1 MNNRVLREKKA
12 HDEDDVLGQSFKL
25 KQRFSHIMTYPGHL
39 RLFGKVKGAF
49 SLNDKPM
56 KILDYGCGLGDR
68 SFEMATFGHDI
79 TGIDLSSNYIKLANT
94 KNIERSFDNI
104 SFIEMDAHKLKFNN
118 EAFDLVIGDG
128 ILHHLDFEQA
138 LIEVRRV
145 LKKGGVA
152 IFKEPLDDN
161 PLLKLFRFLTPKA
174 RTVDEAPFSG
184 KDLNKILNHNLW
196 DVKETYFCGL
206 TSSIVAIFTS
216 FFLRNRP
223 QNFLLK
229 LSDKLDLFLNKFKF
243 FNSYNQYVLFHLKK
257 K

>member
-39 RLFGKVKGAF
+39 RLFGKVKEAY

-94 KNIERSFDNI
+94 KNVKRSFDNI
-104 SFIEMDAHKLKFNN
+104 SFIEMDAHKLKFDN

-152 IFKEPLDDN
+152 IFKEPLADN

-184 KDLNKILNHNLW
+184 KDLNKILNYNLW
-196 DVKETYFCGL
+196 NVKETYFCGL
-206 TSSIVAIFTS
+206 TSSTVAILTS
-216 FFLRNRP
+216 LFLRNRP

-243 FNSYNQYVLFHLKK
+243 FYSYNQYVLFHLKK